1 MTSLLLHP
9 IGMQD
14 ESMEGN
20 LHKFVKFSLQIANMN
35 EVYPDSMRVL
45 VSCSGTQWTSTDQN
59 RTSECGVKLANQEAN
74 VLHKVENHWFEQ
86 NYQENFCL
94 KKNIT

>member
-14 ESMEGN
+14 ESMKGN

-45 VSCSGTQWTSTDQN
+45 VSCSGTQWTSTDLAN
-59 RTSECGVKLANQEAN
+59 LLTKLANQEAN
-74 VLHKVENHWFEQ
+74 VFLKV
-86 NYQENFCL
+86 
-94 KKNIT
+94 ITQS

>member
-1 MTSLLLHP
+1 
-9 IGMQD
+9 MQD
-14 ESMEGN
+14 ESMKGN
-20 LHKFVKFSLQIANMN
+20 LHKFVKFSFANMN

-74 VLHKVENHWFEQ
+74 VFLKV
-86 NYQENFCL
+86 
-94 KKNIT
+94 ITQS